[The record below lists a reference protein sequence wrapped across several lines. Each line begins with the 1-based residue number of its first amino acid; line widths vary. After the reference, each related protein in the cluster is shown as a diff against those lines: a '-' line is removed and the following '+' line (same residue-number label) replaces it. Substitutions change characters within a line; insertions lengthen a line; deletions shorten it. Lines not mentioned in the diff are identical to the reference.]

1 MSDLES
7 QRLLLALKQ
16 ARTKLEDIKQQQ
28 TEPIAIVGIG
38 CRFPGGINNPESY
51 WNFLRDGVDA
61 IREIPPQ
68 RWDIDAY
75 YDANPDIPGKMY
87 TRYGGFLEDVDKFDP
102 QFFGISPREAT
113 SMDPQQRLLLEVTWE
128 ALENAG
134 LAPES
139 LKNSQTGSFVG
150 ICFDDYSR
158 LSFNSG
164 DYSSIDAYSSL
175 GNARSIAVGRL
186 AYTMGWL
193 GPTMQLDTA
202 CSSSL
207 LGVHLA
213 CQSLRNRECN
223 LAVAG
228 GVNLILSPETSI
240 ALCKLTALATD
251 GRCKTFDASANG
263 YVRGE
268 GCGIVV
274 LKRLSEAL
282 AEGNRI
288 YALIRGSAVN
298 HDGHSNG
305 LTAPNGNA
313 QEALIR
319 QALNNA
325 RVEPSQIQYL
335 EAHGTGTTLGDPIEV
350 LALGKVLGEGRSQQQ
365 PLSIGS
371 VKTNFGHLESAAGI
385 ASLIKVVLAMQHQ
398 QIPPSLNFHQ
408 PNPYIPWDKLPVT
421 VATELSD
428 WKSTEK
434 GRFAGVSAFGMSGTN
449 VHAILEAAPQ
459 ASQKQREIERPLNLL
474 ALSAKSDKALL
485 RLAQRYQEFFNNH
498 PHALIA
504 DICFT
509 ANTGR
514 SHFDHR
520 LALVAE
526 STIELCEQLEGF
538 ISEQDNPGL
547 IKGQVNIKESPKI
560 AFLFTSQGSQYINMG
575 RELYETQPTF
585 RQALHSCD
593 EILRPDLQQSLLEIL
608 YPASVIDAAKI
619 DETAY
624 TQPAIF
630 AIEYALYQLWKSWGV
645 EPDIVMG
652 HSVGEYVAACVAGV
666 FSLSDGLKLIAARG
680 RLMQALPPQ
689 GKMVAVFADEMQVM
703 AEIAAQKNVSIAA
716 INSRNNTVISGDSK
730 AVNAVVTALEARGI
744 KTTQLNV
751 SHAFHSPLM
760 EPILED
766 FADIARNITYCEP
779 QIKLV
784 SNVTNQ
790 LASSEITTPQYWVN
804 HISQPVRF
812 AASME
817 ALGELGYQVFVE
829 CGAKPILLGMGR
841 HCLSADSHV
850 WVPSLHPGISDS
862 QQMLQSLGKLYVNGV
877 SVNWSGFDRDYQR
890 EVLELPTYPFERES
904 YWITGLKEEKNRSE
918 KCVLGVS
925 CHLLSPSVATFQ
937 ERGAEGAEE
946 RNKEEVE
953 LQFLQ
958 ELQQTIFSERFNL
971 LITHIQNQVAR
982 VLGMNS
988 LPVAQ
993 TGFFDMGMDSLM
1005 AVELKRRLESSLK
1018 QSLSTTLAFNYPTIE
1033 KLAEY
1038 LLTKIFS
1045 EELEVNSKGINNAKS
1060 RKLDDCAITQSNL
1073 EQLSEA
1079 ETEALLLK
1087 KLAVLEA

>member
-38 CRFPGGINNPESY
+38 CRFPGGVNNPRSY
-51 WNFLRDGVDA
+51 WNLLRDGVDA
-61 IREIPPQ
+61 IREIPSQ

-75 YDANPDIPGKMY
+75 YHENPDIPGKMY
-87 TRYGGFLEDVDKFDP
+87 SLYGGFLEDVDKFDP
-102 QFFGISPREAT
+102 QFFGISPREAR

-164 DYSSIDAYSSL
+164 DYSRIDAYSSL

-186 AYTMGWL
+186 AYIMGWK

-240 ALCKLTALATD
+240 ALCKLKALATD

-282 AEGNRI
+282 AQGNPI

-319 QALNNA
+319 QALKNA
-325 RVEPSQIQYL
+325 RVEPSQIQYV

-350 LALGKVLGEGRSQQQ
+350 LALGEVLSEGRSQQQ

-385 ASLIKVVLAMQHQ
+385 ASLIKVVLTLQHQ
-398 QIPPSLNFHQ
+398 QIPPSLHFQQ

-421 VATELSD
+421 VATELND
-428 WKSTEK
+428 WTQT
-434 GRFAGVSAFGMSGTN
+434 GQFAGVSAFGMSGTN
-449 VHAILEAAPQ
+449 VHTILEAAPQ
-459 ASQKQREIERPLNLL
+459 ASHKQREIERPLNLL
-474 ALSAKSDKALL
+474 ALSAKSEKALL
-485 RLAQRYQEFFNNH
+485 RLIQRYQEFLDDNL
-498 PHALIA
+498 HALIA

-514 SHFDHR
+514 SHFDYR
-520 LALVAE
+520 IAAVAE
-526 STIELCEQLEGF
+526 STIELRKQLDSF
-538 ISEQDNPGL
+538 ISNQDNPGL
-547 IKGQVNIKESPKI
+547 IKRDLNIKERPKI
-560 AFLFTSQGSQYINMG
+560 AFLFTGQGSQYINMG
-575 RELYETQPTF
+575 RELYETQPVF
-585 RQALHSCD
+585 RQALDSCD
-593 EILRPDLQQSLLEIL
+593 EILRPYLQQSLLEIL
-608 YPASVIDAAKI
+608 YPAPVIDAAKI

-630 AIEYALYQLWKSWGV
+630 AIEYALYQLWKSWGI
-645 EPDIVMG
+645 EPDVVMG

-680 RLMQALPPQ
+680 RLMQSLPPQ
-689 GKMVAVFADEMQVM
+689 GKMAAVFTDEIQVK
-703 AEIAAQKNVSIAA
+703 AEIASKENVSIAA
-716 INSRNNTVISGDSK
+716 INNQNNTVISGDTK
-730 AVNAVVTALEARGI
+730 AVNAVVAALEAKGI

-766 FADIARNITYCEP
+766 FADIAQNITYFEP

-790 LASSEITTPQYWVN
+790 LAFSEIASPQYWVN
-804 HISQPVRF
+804 HIIQPVRF
-812 AASME
+812 AASMKI
-817 ALGELGYQVFVE
+817 LDELGYQVFVE

-841 HCLSADSHV
+841 HCLSTDCNV
-850 WVPSLHPGISDS
+850 WLPSLRPGISDS
-862 QQMLQSLGKLYVNGV
+862 QQMLHSLGQLYVNGV
-877 SVNWSGFDRDYQR
+877 SVNWCGFENNYQR
-890 EVLELPTYPFERES
+890 QVLELPTYPFERES
-904 YWITGLKEEKNRSE
+904 YWINTDLHLQRQEKKPQSQKIE
-918 KCVLGVS
+918 
-925 CHLLSPSVATFQ
+925 T
-937 ERGAEGAEE
+937 
-946 RNKEEVE
+946 
-953 LQFLQ
+953 QFLQ
-958 ELQQTIFSERFNL
+958 QLQQTVLSERLNV
-971 LITHIQNQVAR
+971 LITHIQNEAAR

-988 LPVAQ
+988 LPVPQ

-1045 EELEVNSKGINNAKS
+1045 EELEVETKRISDVKPERVN
-1060 RKLDDCAITQSNL
+1060 DCAITATKL
-1073 EQLSEA
+1073 EQVSEA
-1079 ETEALLLK
+1079 EAEALLLK
-1087 KLAVLEA
+1087 KLAILEA

>member
-7 QRLLLALKQ
+7 TRLLLALKQ
-16 ARTKLEDIKQQQ
+16 ARTKLEEIKQQQ
-28 TEPIAIVGIG
+28 TEPIAIVGVG
-38 CRFPGGINNPESY
+38 CRFPGGVNNPETY
-51 WNFLRDGVDA
+51 WNLLQDGVDA
-61 IREIPPQ
+61 ITDIPSH
-68 RWDIDAY
+68 RWNVDDY
-75 YDANPDIPGKMY
+75 YDVNPDIPGKMY
-87 TRYGGFLEDVDKFDP
+87 SRYGGFLEDVDKFDP

-113 SMDPQQRLLLEVTWE
+113 TMDPQQRLLLEVTWE

-139 LKNSQTGSFVG
+139 LKNSQTGSFIG

-164 DYSSIDAYSSL
+164 DYSGIDAYSSL

-186 AYTMGWL
+186 AYIMGWQ

-207 LGVHLA
+207 LAVHLA

-240 ALCKLTALATD
+240 SLCKLKALAVD

-274 LKRLSEAL
+274 LQRLSEAV

-305 LTAPNGNA
+305 LTAPNGTA

-319 QALNNA
+319 QALKNA
-325 RVEPSQIQYL
+325 RVKPSQIQYV
-335 EAHGTGTTLGDPIEV
+335 EAHGTGTSLGDPIEV
-350 LALGKVLGEGRSQQQ
+350 LALGKVLSEGHSEQQ

-385 ASLIKVVLAMQHQ
+385 ASLIKVVLALQHQ
-398 QIPPSLNFHQ
+398 QIPPSLHFQQ
-408 PNPYIPWDKLPVT
+408 PNPYIPWEKLPIRV
-421 VATELSD
+421 VRELTD

-434 GRFAGVSAFGMSGTN
+434 GQFAGVSAFGMSGTN

-459 ASQKQREIERPLNLL
+459 TSQKQIEVERPLNLL
-474 ALSAKSDKALL
+474 ALSAKSDRALL
-485 RLAQRYQEFFNNH
+485 RLVHRYQKFLNNH

-520 LALVAE
+520 IAVVAE
-526 STIELCEQLEGF
+526 STIELRKQLEDF
-538 ISEQDNPGL
+538 ISEWDNPGL
-547 IKGQVNIKESPKI
+547 IKRDLNIKESPKI
-560 AFLFTSQGSQYINMG
+560 AFLFTGQGSQYINMG
-575 RELYETQPTF
+575 WELYETQPVF
-585 RQALHSCD
+585 RQALDTCD
-593 EILRPDLQQSLLEIL
+593 EILRPYLQQSLLEIL
-608 YPASVIDAAKI
+608 YPASNISTAKI

-645 EPDIVMG
+645 EPDVVMG
-652 HSVGEYVAACVAGV
+652 HSVGEYVGACVAGV

-680 RLMQALPPQ
+680 RLMQSLPPQ
-689 GKMVAVFADEMQVM
+689 GKMVAVFAPEVEVR
-703 AEIAAQKNVSIAA
+703 AEIALKGNVSIAA
-716 INSRNNTVISGDSK
+716 INNPDNTVISGEEET
-730 AVNAVVTALEARGI
+730 VNAVVAALEARGI

-766 FADIARNITYCEP
+766 FADIARKITYFEP

-790 LASSEITTPQYWVN
+790 LASSEIATPQYWVN
-804 HISQPVRF
+804 HIVEPVRF
-812 AASME
+812 AGSMDTL
-817 ALGELGYQVFVE
+817 AELGCQVFVE

-841 HCLSADSHV
+841 HCLSTDCNV
-850 WVPSLHPGISDS
+850 WLPSLHSGISDS
-862 QQMLQSLGKLYVNGV
+862 QQILQSLGRLYVNGV
-877 SVNWSGFDRDYQR
+877 SINWSGFDKNYQR
-890 EVLELPTYPFERES
+890 QVLELPTYPFERES
-904 YWITGLKEEKNRSE
+904 YWINTDLHLHKQQVKPQFEKTES
-918 KCVLGVS
+918 
-925 CHLLSPSVATFQ
+925 
-937 ERGAEGAEE
+937 
-946 RNKEEVE
+946 
-953 LQFLQ
+953 QFLQ
-958 ELQQTIFSERFNL
+958 QLQQTPEGDRPIV
-971 LITHIQNQVAR
+971 LITHIQNEAAR

-988 LPVAQ
+988 LPVPQ

-1033 KLAEY
+1033 KLASY

-1045 EELEVNSKGINNAKS
+1045 EELEVDTKGISNVKQERVN
-1060 RKLDDCAITQSNL
+1060 DCAITQTKL

-1079 ETEALLLK
+1079 QTEALLLK
-1087 KLAVLEA
+1087 RLAILET

>member
-7 QRLLLALKQ
+7 TRLLLALKQ
-16 ARTKLEDIKQQQ
+16 ARTKLEEIKQQQ

-38 CRFPGGINNPESY
+38 CRFPGGVNNPETY
-51 WNFLRDGVDA
+51 WNLLRDGVDA
-61 IREIPPQ
+61 ITDIPSH
-68 RWDIDAY
+68 RWNVDDY
-75 YDANPDIPGKMY
+75 YDVNPDIPGKMY
-87 TRYGGFLEDVDKFDP
+87 SRYGGFLEDVDKFDP

-164 DYSSIDAYSSL
+164 DYSGIDAYSSL

-186 AYTMGWL
+186 AYIMGWQ

-207 LGVHLA
+207 LAVHLA
-213 CQSLRNRECN
+213 CQSIRNRECN

-240 ALCKLTALATD
+240 SLCKLKALAVD

-274 LKRLSEAL
+274 LKRLSEAV
-282 AEGNRI
+282 AQGNRI

-298 HDGHSNG
+298 HDGRSNG
-305 LTAPNGNA
+305 LTAPNGTA

-319 QALNNA
+319 QALKNA
-325 RVEPSQIQYL
+325 RVDPNQIQYV

-350 LALGKVLGEGRSQQQ
+350 LALGKVLSEGRSEQQ

-385 ASLIKVVLAMQHQ
+385 ASLIKVVLALQHQ
-398 QIPPSLNFHQ
+398 QIPPHLHFQQ
-408 PNPYIPWDKLPVT
+408 PNPYIPWEKLPIR
-421 VATELSD
+421 VARELTD

-434 GRFAGVSAFGMSGTN
+434 GQFAGVSAFGMSGTN
-449 VHAILEAAPQ
+449 VHVILEAAPQ
-459 ASQKQREIERPLNLL
+459 ASQKRREIERPLNLL
-474 ALSAKSDKALL
+474 ALSAKSEKALL
-485 RLAQRYQEFFNNH
+485 RLARRYQEFLNNH
-498 PHALIA
+498 PNALIA

-520 LALVAE
+520 IAVVAE
-526 STIELCEQLEGF
+526 STIELRKQLDSF
-538 ISEQDNPGL
+538 ISNRDNPGL
-547 IKGQVNIKESPKI
+547 IKRDLNIKESPKI
-560 AFLFTSQGSQYINMG
+560 AFLFTGQGSQYINMG
-575 RELYETQPTF
+575 RELYETQPVF
-585 RQALHSCD
+585 RQALDSCD
-593 EILRPDLQQSLLEIL
+593 EILRAYLQQSLLEIL
-608 YPASVIDAAKI
+608 YPASNIDHAKI

-630 AIEYALYQLWKSWGV
+630 AVEYALYQLWKSWGV
-645 EPDIVMG
+645 EPDVVMG

-689 GKMVAVFADEMQVM
+689 GKMVAVFAPEVEVR
-703 AEIAAQKNVSIAA
+703 AEIALKENVSIAA
-716 INSRNNTVISGDSK
+716 INNPNNTVISGEEET
-730 AVNAVVTALEARGI
+730 VNAVVAALEAKGI

-766 FADIARNITYCEP
+766 FADIARKINYFEP

-790 LASSEITTPQYWVN
+790 LASSEIATPEYWVN
-804 HISQPVRF
+804 HITQPVRF
-812 AASME
+812 AGSMDTL
-817 ALGELGYQVFVE
+817 AELGDWVFVE
-829 CGAKPILLGMGR
+829 CGAKPILLGMAR
-841 HCLSADSHV
+841 HCLSADSNV
-850 WVPSLHPGISDS
+850 WLPSLRPGISDS
-862 QQMLQSLGKLYVNGV
+862 QQMLQSLGQLYVNGV
-877 SVNWSGFDRDYQR
+877 SVNWCGFENNYQR
-890 EVLELPTYPFERES
+890 QVLELPTYPFERES
-904 YWITGLKEEKNRSE
+904 YWINTDLHLQKQEIKPQLEE
-918 KCVLGVS
+918 
-925 CHLLSPSVATFQ
+925 TQ
-937 ERGAEGAEE
+937 T
-946 RNKEEVE
+946 
-953 LQFLQ
+953 QFLQ
-958 ELQQTIFSERFNL
+958 VLQQTVLSERLNV
-971 LITHIQNQVAR
+971 LITHIQNEAAR

-988 LPVAQ
+988 LPVPQ

-1045 EELEVNSKGINNAKS
+1045 EELEIDTKGISNVKPEMVN
-1060 RKLDDCAITQSNL
+1060 DCAITATKL
-1073 EQLSEA
+1073 EQVSEA
-1079 ETEALLLK
+1079 EAEALLLK
-1087 KLAVLEA
+1087 KLAILEA